1 MQCHL
6 NNLQQKEKTVIR
18 KALGI
23 LLSIILILGFISCQ
37 QPTNSSDDF
46 ANQNPTEQPKD
57 ETTDKGEN
65 EKEEI
70 PPGVEGE
77 EETEEEIVLDL
88 GLIKTYSMLVG
99 ETINLASM
107 IEDGDVL
114 YEIQSGN
121 DVIEV
126 DGNTISAI
134 SVGTATLKATDW
146 EDESRTWKCVI
157 TVSAEGFTGT
167 ALEYKLIGKWYYGDS
182 YIELNAD
189 KTGYMKVFLNG
200 SVVQD
205 STFNWGTSEN
215 KYGKY
220 LEIEDGTEY
229 INKDYTI
236 LKVSEVEFRIRG
248 YLGFG
253 MPQETTWVKE

>member
-1 MQCHL
+1 M
-6 NNLQQKEKTVIR
+6 
-18 KALGI
+18 
-23 LLSIILILGFISCQ
+23 Q
-37 QPTNSSDDF
+37 QP
-46 ANQNPTEQPKD
+46 
-57 ETTDKGEN
+57 
-65 EKEEI
+65 
-70 PPGVEGE
+70 V
-77 EETEEEIVLDL
+77 
-88 GLIKTYSMLVG
+88 
-99 ETINLASM
+99 INLKLM
-107 IEDGDVL
+107 L
-114 YEIQSGN
+114 MYLLLWYEVQTGN

-167 ALEYKLIGKWYYGDS
+167 ALEYKLIGKWYCGDS

-200 SVVQD
+200 TVVQD
-205 STFNWGTSEN
+205 STFTWGAFEN

-220 LEIEDGTEY
+220 LEIENGTDY
-229 INKDYTI
+229 TNNDYTI
-236 LKVSEVEFRIRG
+236 LKVSEVEFRIKG

-253 MPQETTWVKE
+253 LPEETTWVKE

>member
-1 MQCHL
+1 M
-6 NNLQQKEKTVIR
+6 R

-23 LLSIILILGFISCQ
+23 LLSIMLILGFISCQ

-57 ETTDKGEN
+57 ETTDKDVN

-70 PPGVEGE
+70 PPVVGGE

-88 GLIKTYSMLVG
+88 GLTKTYSMLVG

-107 IEDGDVL
+107 IDECDVW
-114 YEIQSGN
+114 YEVQSGD
-121 DVIEV
+121 DVISV

-167 ALEYKLIGKWYYGDS
+167 ALEYKLIGKWYCGDS

-189 KTGYMKVFLNG
+189 MTGYMKVFLN
-200 SVVQD
+200 SSMVQD
-205 STFNWGTSEN
+205 SEFTWGASEN

-220 LEIEDGTEY
+220 LEIENGTEY

-236 LKVSEVEFRIRG
+236 LKVSEVEFRIKG

-253 MPQETTWVKE
+253 LPEETTWVKE

>member
-1 MQCHL
+1 M
-6 NNLQQKEKTVIR
+6 R

-23 LLSIILILGFISCQ
+23 LLSIMLILGFISCQ
-37 QPTNSSDDF
+37 QPTNSSDDY

-70 PPGVEGE
+70 PPGVEGG

>member
-1 MQCHL
+1 M
-6 NNLQQKEKTVIR
+6 R

-23 LLSIILILGFISCQ
+23 LLSIMLILGFISCQ

-70 PPGVEGE
+70 PPVVEGE
-77 EETEEEIVLDL
+77 EETEEEILLNL
-88 GLIKTYSMLVG
+88 GLTKTYSMLIG
-99 ETINLASM
+99 ETVNLASM
-107 IEDGDVL
+107 IDDSDVW
-114 YEIQSGN
+114 YEVQTGN

-126 DGNTISAI
+126 DGNTITAI

-146 EDESRTWKCVI
+146 EDESRTWKCVV

-182 YIELNAD
+182 YIELNSD
-189 KTGYMKVFLNG
+189 KTGYMKVFLN
-200 SVVQD
+200 SSMVQD
-205 STFNWGTSEN
+205 STFNWCGREVNTN
-215 KYGKY
+215 KYLSISNGSS
-220 LEIEDGTEY
+220 EI
-229 INKDYTI
+229 NRDYTI
-236 LKVSEVEFRIRG
+236 LKVSEVEFRIKG

-253 MPQETTWVKE
+253 LPEETTWVKE

>member
-1 MQCHL
+1 M
-6 NNLQQKEKTVIR
+6 R

-23 LLSIILILGFISCQ
+23 LLSIILIWGFISCQ

-46 ANQNPTEQPKD
+46 ANQNPTEQPKN

-70 PPGVEGE
+70 PPVVEGE
-77 EETEEEIVLDL
+77 EETEEEILLNL
-88 GLIKTYSMLVG
+88 GLTKTYSMLIG
-99 ETINLASM
+99 ETVNLASM
-107 IEDGDVL
+107 IDDSDVW
-114 YEIQSGN
+114 YEVQTGN

-126 DGNTISAI
+126 DGNTITAI

-146 EDESRTWKCVI
+146 EDESRTWKCVV

-182 YIELNAD
+182 YIELNSD
-189 KTGYMKVFLNG
+189 KTGYMKVFLN
-200 SVVQD
+200 SSMVQD
-205 STFNWGTSEN
+205 STFNWCGREVNTN
-215 KYGKY
+215 KYLSISNGSS
-220 LEIEDGTEY
+220 EI
-229 INKDYTI
+229 NRDYTI
-236 LKVSEVEFRIRG
+236 LKVSEVEFRIKG

-253 MPQETTWVKE
+253 LPEETTWVKE

>member
-1 MQCHL
+1 M
-6 NNLQQKEKTVIR
+6 R

-23 LLSIILILGFISCQ
+23 LLSIMLIMGFISCQ

-46 ANQNPTEQPKD
+46 ANQNPTEQQKD
-57 ETTDKGEN
+57 ETSDNDEN
-65 EKEEI
+65 DKEEI
-70 PPGVEGE
+70 PPVVEGE
-77 EETEEEIVLDL
+77 EETEEEFVLDL
-88 GLIKTYSMLVG
+88 GLTKTYSMLVG

-107 IEDGDVL
+107 IEDGDVW

-126 DGNTISAI
+126 DGNKISAI
-134 SVGTATLKATDW
+134 SVGIATLKATDW

-167 ALEYKLIGKWYYGDS
+167 ALEYKLIGKWYYEDS
-182 YIELNAD
+182 YIVLNAD
-189 KTGYMKVFLNG
+189 KTGLMKVFLNG
-200 SVVQD
+200 TVVQD
-205 STFNWGTSEN
+205 STFNWGASEN

-220 LEIEDGTEY
+220 LEIENGTDY
-229 INKDYTI
+229 INKSYTI
-236 LKVSEVEFRIRG
+236 LKVSEVEFRIKG

-253 MPQETTWVKE
+253 LAEETTWVKE